1 MLITNSYMLGTR
13 FIKVDKTQ
21 KNYVCPHDDLL
32 TKYLIIMQVINEVV
46 VRTMKNMQCT
56 GSF

>member
-1 MLITNSYMLGTR
+1 MLGTR